1 MKVIL
6 QYEENEKETTA
17 IDWEKLY
24 VGLNDVLMSHFVK
37 VSYSNTD
44 GEDIYYCNTE

>member
-1 MKVIL
+1 MKVVL
-6 QYEENEKETTA
+6 QYEENEKETAA

-24 VGLNDVLMSHFVK
+24 LELNDVLRSHFAK
-37 VSYSNTD
+37 VSYSNRD